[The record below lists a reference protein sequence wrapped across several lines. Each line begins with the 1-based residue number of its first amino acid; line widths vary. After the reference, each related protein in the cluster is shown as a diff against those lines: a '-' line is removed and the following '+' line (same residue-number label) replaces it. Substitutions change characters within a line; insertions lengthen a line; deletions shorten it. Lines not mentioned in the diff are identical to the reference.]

1 MDRDRR
7 TRAALGALMA
17 GFLVAAAVI
26 GADALTAPERAAHAQ
41 GGGTTLDAL
50 ETAEPSETAEAAET
64 PEAVERH
71 DADETA
77 EPSETPQA
85 SETPE
90 VNETPEAH
98 QDHGT
103 TTTGIE
109 DGDAQGQDED
119 GPGDDA
125 AEHAHAAPTATP
137 DRHDGQGHDGSDGS
151 GTGGGHDGGHDGG
164 SDD

>member
-26 GADALTAPERAAHAQ
+26 GADALTAPERAAHAH

-50 ETAEPSETAEAAET
+50 ETAEPGETAEPSGTPEAAET
-64 PEAVERH
+64 PEAVEQH

-77 EPSETPQA
+77 EPSETPEA
-85 SETPE
+85 K
-90 VNETPEAH
+90 ETPEAH
-98 QDHGT
+98 QHHGT
-103 TTTGIE
+103 TATGSE

-151 GTGGGHDGGHDGG
+151 GSGGGQDGGHDGG